1 MRSKIFAVAIVTFVT
16 AGITAAVAQDTKAAP
31 QMTAEQKAEMETYM
45 KFATPGEAHKLLQ
58 VFVGSFDATTTMW
71 QAPGAPPQVSKGTSE
86 NTWVLGG
93 RWVQQSFKGD
103 VMGMP
108 FEGIGYT
115 GYDNFKKK
123 YVGTW
128 VDSMSTML
136 MVSTGTADASGK
148 IFKATSTVDDVLT
161 GKPTTVREVT
171 RVINADKQV
180 MEMYGADK
188 SGKEFKMMEI
198 VYTRK

>member
-1 MRSKIFAVAIVTFVT
+1 MRSKILAVAIVALVS

-45 KFATPGEAHKLLQ
+45 KFATPGEAHRLLQ
-58 VFVGSFDATTTMW
+58 PFVGSFVVTSTMW
-71 QAPGAPPQVSKGTSE
+71 QAPGAPPEVTKGTSE
-86 NTWVLGG
+86 NAWVLGE
-93 RWVQQSFKGD
+93 RWVQQHFKGE

-123 YVGTW
+123 YIGTW
-128 VDSMSTML
+128 IDSMSTML
-136 MVSTGTADASGK
+136 MVNEGAADPAGKTFTASG
-148 IFKATSTVDDVLT
+148 TVNDVMT
-161 GKPTTVREVT
+161 GKPATFREVT
-171 RVINADKQV
+171 RVIDANKHV
-180 MEMYGADK
+180 MEMFGADK
-188 SGKEFKMMEI
+188 AGKEFKMMEI